1 MGGIDVL
8 TDRVQRVVTI
18 GLAVASL
25 LVQICCAPPLRAAA
39 SAAAR
44 PMQCPMQRQH
54 CGEPQRP
61 TCNAEPQLVARGPV
75 KKFTAPAQM
84 QPAAGPIGNPVAHAE
99 ARAASLQ
106 APIPILNVPLRI

>member
-1 MGGIDVL
+1 M
-8 TDRVQRVVTI
+8 QRVASI

-39 SAAAR
+39 SAAAV
-44 PMQCPMQRQH
+44 PMQCPLQRPTQCPLQRQH

-61 TCNAEPQLVARGPV
+61 ACNAEPQLVARGPV

-84 QPAAGPIGNPVAHAE
+84 QSAAGLAGIPVAHAE
-99 ARAASLQ
+99 AEAAGMRW
-106 APIPILNVPLRI
+106 PIPILNVPLRI